1 MKVENKVFDQDKN
14 VEMHERQRKTID
26 RSTDIGAQTLKIV
39 SVLVELLSSLSPT
52 SLPTIASKIAG
63 LANPVA
69 EGIKQVAENKIEL
82 VKNKIEIPTLIK
94 KEQLDDLDK
103 TNPIKTGLNQ
113 PDFNPDYSTDYGQK
127 NISVSKNISGGLS

>member
-14 VEMHERQRKTID
+14 VELHEKQRETIA
-26 RSTDIGAQTLKIV
+26 RSTDIGAQTLK
-39 SVLVELLSSLSPT
+39 VLSTLIELLSSLSPT

-69 EGIKQVAENKIEL
+69 EGIKQVVE
-82 VKNKIEIPTLIK
+82 NKIEIPTIIK

-113 PDFNPDYSTDYGQK
+113 PDFNPDYSTDSGQK
-127 NISVSKNISGGLS
+127 NISVSKNIRGGLS